1 MSGTLPGYMGI
12 SPDKAMAELDPP
24 MTTRGFE
31 RIAEA
36 CAAGR
41 ADLVGRGLDEQGG
54 KRLRPFSTWEITKYL
69 IPVAPAHF
77 RRVLRAHPELPQGR
91 SETEG
96 GARWFTLDEVLR
108 LRAFFGAE
116 GSRAKDYLPYRPK
129 GLPAKITAV
138 ASFKGGV
145 GKTST
150 TAHLAMSAALD
161 GYRVLVVDLDS
172 QGSLTSLFGARV
184 TDEWGTVFSL
194 IAAHFARHLRAENRR
209 RMDRGDPP
217 VPFDDTLEA
226 ALAVDPQSLVARTHW
241 PNIDLIGAQL
251 NLYWS
256 EFQIPV
262 WRMQSRGWKLWDA
275 LSDGLAEA
283 GFLERYDLI
292 FLDTPPAL
300 GYLTINGLSAA
311 DILLVPFGA
320 SFLEFDSTGRFFDMI
335 HATFASI
342 EEGENMA
349 ARALGRPSLSFE
361 WDAVR
366 AVLTRYDSA
375 QQAEMATLLASY
387 LGRTLSPHWQG
398 YTALIG
404 QAGES
409 VSGIYEADYRD
420 FNRETYARGRATFD
434 ETYAGFKRLL
444 YGVWRRDELAAE
456 AEAAAQRTGPAA
468 PTGEAAS

>member
-1 MSGTLPGYMGI
+1 MSSTLPSYFNI
-12 SPDKAMAELDPP
+12 SPDRAMAEADAPVGTL
-24 MTTRGFE
+24 RFGE
-31 RIAEA
+31 IAEA
-36 CAAGR
+36 ARAGR
-41 ADLVGRGLDEQGG
+41 EDLAGRGLDESGG
-54 KRLRPFSTWEITKYL
+54 KVLRRFSTWEITKYL

-77 RRVLRAHPELPQGR
+77 RRVLRANPDLPQGH

-96 GARWFTLDEVLR
+96 GAKWFTLDEVLR

-116 GSRAKDYLPYRPK
+116 GSKAKEYLPYRPE
-129 GLPAKITAV
+129 GLPAKVVAV
-138 ASFKGGV
+138 ANFKGGV

-150 TAHLAMSAALD
+150 CAHLAMSAALD

-172 QGSLTSLFGARV
+172 QGSLTSLFGGRV
-184 TDEWGTVFSL
+184 ADEWGTVFPL
-194 IAAHFARHLRAENRR
+194 IAGHFGRHLREDNRR
-209 RMDRGDPP
+209 RLDRGDQP

-226 ALAVDPQSLVARTHW
+226 AVEVDPKSLVAKTHW

-275 LSDGLAEA
+275 LGDSLAES
-283 GFLERYDLI
+283 GMLDEYDLV

-300 GYLTINGLSAA
+300 GYLTINGLAAA

-349 ARALGRPSLSFE
+349 ARALGRPGLAFE

-366 AVLTRYDSA
+366 AVLTRYDSS
-375 QQAEMATLLASY
+375 QQSEMAALISTY
-387 LGRTLSPHWQG
+387 LGRTLSPSWQD

-444 YGVWRRDELAAE
+444 YGIWRREELARAAE
-456 AEAAAQRTGPAA
+456 GPVEAA
-468 PTGEAAS
+468 E